1 MTFISQLKMSF
12 VSRNEASFQ
21 ELEIPF
27 QLVITTQI
35 RSLFLRSKT
44 FFLESNLCFRNQTF
58 VPGIEISF
66 PQLKLQFSEQ
76 RFELSRNKQFEK
88 SFECELISQVLNKA
102 TILKRKVWLKN
113 WSFNSGNELANLN
126 WNNNLERKFQLQKIS
141 GIEVSVPK
149 VKDIFNKEANGQNG
163 LVYHFH
169 VVVVP

>member
-27 QLVITTQI
+27 QLVITIQI

-44 FFLESNLCFRNQTF
+44 SFLESNLCFRNQT
-58 VPGIEISF
+58 SF
-66 PQLKLQFSEQ
+66 QELKLLFHNWNSN
-76 RFELSRNKQFEK
+76 SRNKD
-88 SFECELISQVLNKA
+88 SNWVVISECELISQVVNKA

-113 WSFNSGNELANLN
+113 WSFNSGNEPANLN
-126 WNNNLERKFQLQKIS
+126 WNNNLERKLQLQKIS
-141 GIEVSVPK
+141 GIEASVPK